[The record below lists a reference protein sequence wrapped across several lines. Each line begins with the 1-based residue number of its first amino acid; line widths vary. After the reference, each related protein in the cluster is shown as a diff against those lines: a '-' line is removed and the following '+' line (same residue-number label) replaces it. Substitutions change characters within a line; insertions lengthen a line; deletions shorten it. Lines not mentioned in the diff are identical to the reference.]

1 MNYINMF
8 SAIIKELDRDKELS
22 ASYSY
27 NTEMARAVELWS
39 RMYRGKAPW
48 NNDRTPCAGLAASIA
63 AETAKLVTI
72 EFKSSITG
80 SEFLDKAYRKGVLP
94 KLRKFTEYGLA
105 KGSLV
110 IKPIADNGRIRT
122 QFIQAD
128 RFFPVSFDESG
139 DVTKCVFAEQI
150 RQGNSVFT
158 LLEIHSIDNG
168 ILTVENRAYRSM
180 TDGVLG
186 SEIDLSEVGCWAG
199 LARQAK
205 FSGIDKLPFGLFRV
219 PLANHIDS
227 DSPLGVSAYSRAAEL
242 IREADRRY
250 GNICWE
256 YEAKEAAV
264 HIAESMLDYDK
275 EQDKY
280 NVPEGRERLYRAVG
294 IDTAVIGKPLL
305 DVYSP
310 EIRSS
315 ALYEGFN
322 NQLRLIEFNCSL
334 AYGTLSDPNNV
345 DKTAEEI
352 KSSKQRS
359 YTFVTDVQA
368 ALENALADWAEGAH
382 FWAQIYGFDSS
393 PYDISFEWGDSILAD
408 PNAEREQD
416 MKDLANGTLRPEEYR
431 AKWRNEDVETA
442 LANLPEQAQVID

>member
-1 MNYINMF
+1 MF
-8 SAIIKELDRDKELS
+8 SAIIKELNRDKDLTV
-22 ASYSY
+22 SYSY
-27 NTEMARAVELWS
+27 NAGMARAVDLWS
-39 RMYRGKAPW
+39 RMYRGEAPW
-48 NNDRTPCAGLAASIA
+48 NNDRTPSAGLAASIA

-72 EFKSSITG
+72 ELKSSISG
-80 SEFLDKAYRKGVLP
+80 SEFLDHAYQKGVLP

-110 IKPIADNGRIRT
+110 IKPIVDNGKIRS

-128 RFFPVSFDESG
+128 SFFPVSFDSSG
-139 DVTKCVFAEQI
+139 NVTKCVFAERI
-150 RQGNSVFT
+150 RQGNSVCT
-158 LLEIHSIDNG
+158 LLEIHDICNG
-168 ILTVENRAYRSM
+168 IFTVENRAYRSM
-180 TDGVLG
+180 TDGLLG
-186 SEIDLSEVGCWAG
+186 SEISLSEVPCWSE
-199 LARQAK
+199 LSRQGK

-227 DSPLGVSAYSRAAEL
+227 DSPFGVSAYSRAAEL

-275 EQDKY
+275 EQDRHI
-280 NVPEGRERLYRAVG
+280 VPEGRERLYRALNVDSG
-294 IDTAVIGKPLL
+294 AAEKPLI
-305 DVYSP
+305 DIYSP
-310 EIRSS
+310 EIRSA

-359 YTFVTDVQA
+359 YTFVTDIQA
-368 ALENALADWAEGAH
+368 ALENALMDWAEGAH
-382 FWAQIYGFDSS
+382 FWAQIYGFDSA
-393 PYDISFEWGDSILAD
+393 PYEMSFEWGDSILAD
-408 PNAEREQD
+408 PVAEREQD

-431 AKWRNEDVETA
+431 AKWRDEDIDTA
-442 LANLPEQAQVID
+442 LANLPQQAQVID

>member
-8 SAIIKELDRDKELS
+8 SAIIKELNRDKELG

-27 NTEMARAVELWS
+27 NTEMAKAVALWS
-39 RMYRGKAPW
+39 RMYQGKAPW

-72 EFKSSITG
+72 ELKSSITG
-80 SEFLDKAYRKGVLP
+80 SAFLDNAYQKSVLP

-110 IKPIADNGRIRT
+110 IKPIAGNGNIRT

-139 DVTKCVFAEQI
+139 NVTKCVFAERI
-150 RQGNSVFT
+150 RQGNSVCT
-158 LLEIHSIDNG
+158 LLEIHGIDNG

-186 SEIDLSEVGCWAG
+186 SETSLSDIACWAE

-205 FSGIDKLPFGLFRV
+205 FSGIDRLPFGLFRV
-219 PLANHIDS
+219 PLANHIDC

-280 NVPEGRERLYRAVG
+280 NVPEGRERLYRAVE
-294 IDTAVIGKPLL
+294 IDTGTIGKPLL

-315 ALYEGFN
+315 SLYEGFN

-368 ALENALADWAEGAH
+368 ALENALIDWAEGAH

-393 PYDISFEWGDSILAD
+393 PYDINFEWGDSILAD
-408 PNAEREQD
+408 PKAEREQD

-431 AKWRNEDVETA
+431 SKWRDEDIETA
-442 LANLPEQAQVID
+442 LANLPDQAQVID

>member
-8 SAIIKELDRDKELS
+8 SAIIKEFNRDKELS

-80 SEFLDKAYRKGVLP
+80 SDFLDKAYRKGVLP

-139 DVTKCVFAEQI
+139 DVTKCVFAERI
-150 RQGNSVFT
+150 RQGNSVCT

-186 SEIDLSEVGCWAG
+186 SEIALSEVGCWAE
-199 LARQAK
+199 LARQGK

-275 EQDKY
+275 EQDRYK
-280 NVPEGRERLYRAVG
+280 VPEGRERLYRAVG
-294 IDTAVIGKPLL
+294 IDAVAIGKPLL

-359 YTFVTDVQA
+359 YTFVTDVQG

-382 FWAQIYGFDSS
+382 FWAQIHGFDSS

-431 AKWRNEDVETA
+431 AKWRDEDIETA
-442 LANLPEQAQVID
+442 LANLPEQAQVIV